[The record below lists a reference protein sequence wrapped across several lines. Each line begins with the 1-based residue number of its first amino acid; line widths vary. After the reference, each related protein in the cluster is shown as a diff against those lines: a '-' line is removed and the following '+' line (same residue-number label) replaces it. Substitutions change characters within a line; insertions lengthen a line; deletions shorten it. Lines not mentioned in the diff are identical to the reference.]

1 MYYLMNKDNIAAE
14 FSADSKSEF
23 SDNVS
28 FSTHRI
34 IGKLPIGF
42 DSINSW
48 IEGRKASKHNAH
60 LKSLMRSMN
69 CDDSE
74 GFIRTTH
81 AASINDTF
89 WIKSKNENVTWN
101 DVSLYRNQFTE
112 TISRLAFE
120 GVGLYDE
127 VFSSTSPEFTCDGSF
142 SKCFRKENYTGEYG
156 SDIFLYKRGHELS
169 IGNIVKSGYEPYCE
183 QMASEIA
190 KVISP
195 KGAISYELVTLH
207 NKLASRCNLF
217 TNERFGYASYAKV
230 SNAHNIE
237 LQKVFDYFSGIGS
250 EQMFREMLV
259 IDSLCFNQDRHA
271 GNYGVLF
278 DNDTL
283 EIIGMSPI
291 FDLNLSLLPYTE
303 ANDFDNIG
311 DKLFECSPKL
321 GEDFTRIGQM
331 GMNDVLRSRV
341 KDMRD
346 FSFSFRG
353 DDVFTEEHVRQLEK
367 IVRRQAE
374 AILASEKLYTKDV
387 FPSDKAEK
395 IQKLT
400 EKVFKAS
407 ELMKGFIDT
416 VDETELGNDV
426 FSSECNSSD
435 TVQYYL
441 EKENYMMTVDFL
453 KGSVTFTDNTQPI
466 SLGKLKQADNDFYKT
481 AKNIQQQLRKYLKA
495 NGDKTFIKYFHSLD
509 NDMGK
514 C

>member
-1 MYYLMNKDNIAAE
+1 MYYLMNKDNIIAE
-14 FSADSKSEF
+14 FDASSKSEF

-28 FSTHRI
+28 FSI
-34 IGKLPIGF
+34 QKVIGKLPIGF
-42 DSINSW
+42 ENINTW
-48 IEGRKASKHNAH
+48 IDGRKASKHNAH

-74 GFIRTTH
+74 GFIRVTH

-89 WIKSKNENVTWN
+89 WIKSKNENISWN
-101 DVSLYRNQFTE
+101 SVSLYRNQFSE
-112 TISRLAFE
+112 TISQLAFE

-142 SKCFRKENYTGEYG
+142 SKCFRKEKFMGEYG
-156 SDIFLYKRGHELS
+156 SDIFLYKRGHEFS
-169 IGNIVKSGYEPYCE
+169 IGNVIKSGYEPYCE

-195 KGAISYELVTLH
+195 EGTISYELVTLH
-207 NKLASRCNLF
+207 NRLASRCNLF
-217 TNERFGYASYAKV
+217 TNEDFGYASYAKV
-230 SNAHNIE
+230 TSAHNID
-237 LQKVFDYFSGIGS
+237 LQQTFEYFSSIGS

-278 DNDTL
+278 DNNTL

-291 FDLNLSLLPYTE
+291 FDFNLSLLPYAEMNT
-303 ANDFDNIG
+303 FHHIG

-331 GMNDVLRSRV
+331 GLNDILRSRV
-341 KDMRD
+341 KDMLD
-346 FSFSFRG
+346 FSFSFCG
-353 DDVFTEEHVRQLEK
+353 DDVFTEERVKQLEK
-367 IVRRQAE
+367 IVHSQAA
-374 AILASEKLYTKDV
+374 AILSSEKLYTRDV
-387 FPSDKAEK
+387 FPSAKADE

-400 EKVFKAS
+400 EKVSKAS
-407 ELMKGFIDT
+407 DLMKGFIDT
-416 VDETELGNDV
+416 VDESEFGNDV

-435 TVQYYL
+435 TVQYYV
-441 EKENYMMTVDFL
+441 EKSNYMMTIDFL
-453 KGSVTFTDNTQPI
+453 KGDIVFTDNTQPI
-466 SLGKLKQADNDFYKT
+466 SFGQLKKIDNDFYKT
-481 AKNIQQQLRKYLKA
+481 AKNIQQQLRKHLKA
-495 NGDKTFIKYFHSLD
+495 NGNKTFMKYFHSLD

-514 C
+514 